1 MSHTLLLRVPIDA
14 IGTCKAW
21 AKPGVGNTPG
31 TVILHIP
38 TPFEEVPALTLTS
51 GLIKPGGAPAAD
63 AAAFQRLCGAIDAT
77 WVGLIARAAIASL
90 RTTLDATPAQTRALL
105 RARAALHAMLF

>member
-14 IGTCKAW
+14 IGTCTAW
-21 AKPGVGNTPG
+21 AKPGIGNAPG

-38 TPFEEVPALTLTS
+38 TPFEEVPALTLTT
-51 GLIKPGGAPAAD
+51 GLSEPGGAPAAD
-63 AAAFQRLCGAIDAT
+63 AAAFERLCGAIDAT

-90 RTTLDATPAQTRALL
+90 RTTLDKTTDHDRALL
-105 RARAALHAMLF
+105 RARAAIHSMLS